1 MNITVLGAGSWGTA
15 FAIHCARMGHCVNL
29 VPRRFEVAL
38 ELASQ
43 KENSTYLPGIPFPSS
58 LAIVEEIAPALLEA
72 ELLVL
77 ACPTHAL
84 SSICE
89 AIKPQVP
96 SSIQAILSLSKG
108 LDRQTLLCPFELIE
122 KHFPEIP
129 VGVLSGPNCAREIAQ
144 GLPAASVLAFD
155 DKESLLNHLQKEL
168 SNSALR
174 LYRSMDR
181 KGVQLGGVLK
191 NIYAIGAG
199 LCLGLQ
205 LGDNALASYLTR
217 ALQEMIRI
225 GVALGGSVETFYG
238 LSGLGDFIA
247 TSYGSWSRN
256 HQFGLAFAKS
266 IHESQ
271 TATHTLEFHLEAAF
285 THTKGVVE
293 GYPTIQILSEKLAH
307 HNLSTPLLNALKK
320 VFYENMDPLK
330 MIQALQ
336 DRPLAAE

>member
-1 MNITVLGAGSWGTA
+1 MNITILGAGSWGTA
-15 FAIHCARMGHCVNL
+15 FAIHCARVGHCVNL
-29 VPRRFEVAL
+29 VPRRFEAAL
-38 ELASQ
+38 DLASHR
-43 KENSTYLPGIPFPSS
+43 ENTAYMPGIPFPSG

-72 ELLVL
+72 ELIVL
-77 ACPTHAL
+77 ACPTYAL
-84 SSICE
+84 DLVCE
-89 AIKPQVP
+89 VLLPQVP
-96 SSIQAILSLSKG
+96 SSVKAILTLCKG
-108 LDRQTLLCPFELIE
+108 LDRKSLLLPFEVVE
-122 KHFPEIP
+122 KYFSKIP

-155 DKESLLNHLQKEL
+155 EAEALLTDLQKEL
-168 SNSALR
+168 SSSTFR

-199 LCLGLQ
+199 LCVGLS

-225 GVALGGSVETFYG
+225 GVALGGSVDTFYG

-247 TSYGSWSRN
+247 TSYGPWSRN

-266 IHESQ
+266 IRESRE
-271 TATHTLEFHLEAAF
+271 APRSLDAHLEAAF

-293 GYPTIQILSEKLAH
+293 GYPTIQILSEKLSSYS
-307 HNLSTPLLNALKK
+307 LKVPILKALRS
-320 VFYENMDPLK
+320 VFYENADPLK
-330 MIQALQ
+330 MIQELQ
-336 DRPLAAE
+336 DRPLATE